1 MPQVIII
8 GNSGAARECYWLL
21 DDMRRAAPGLKNY
34 YLFKGF
40 LSWQDHQG
48 DLKGLARFL
57 LGDARNYSPSA
68 EELFVIGIGQPDLR
82 KAVFEDFKARGANFL
97 TLVHPWSDISPA
109 AEVGEANIFQRGSTV
124 HCDACIGNANYF
136 NGAINVGHDVEIG
149 DYNFIGPASLLLG
162 ECSIGSQNMLGV
174 RCTLLPKARVGNGNI
189 LAPGSIVYK
198 GCKDN
203 GRLAGNPALKIGDI

>member
-1 MPQVIII
+1 MPQVVII

-21 DDMRRAAPGLKNY
+21 DDMVRAAPGLKNY
-34 YLFKGF
+34 YMFKGF
-40 LSWQDHQG
+40 LVWNGYRG
-48 DLKGLARFL
+48 DLKKLAHFL
-57 LGDARNYSPSA
+57 LGDAREYVPSPDD
-68 EELFVIGIGQPDLR
+68 LFVIGIGQPYLR
-82 KAVFEDFKARGANFL
+82 KAAYEDFKARGADFL
-97 TLVHPWSDISPA
+97 TLVHPWSEISPE

-124 HCDACIGNANYF
+124 HCDTCIGNANYF

-174 RCTLLPKARVGNGNI
+174 RCTLLPKACVGNGNI

-203 GRLAGNPALKIGDI
+203 CRLAGNPALNIGDI